1 MVFISSIL
9 ISSIMV
15 VSVIWLY
22 YIHNFR
28 HIDFVMLHLQHCSWF
43 LKIKF
48 PKFINFI
55 FCENIS
61 LYFSFLHFRRP
72 FYACYIIP
80 FILNRYMFFDKGFNV
95 SVLLSPENVRS
106 FLHIICQTCPK
117 NKHDQQVSTNRVGV
131 SGGILGSRAP
141 WKFF

>member
-9 ISSIMV
+9 ISSIIV
-15 VSVIWLY
+15 ASVIWVY

-28 HIDFVMLHLQHCSWF
+28 HIDFVMLHLQYCSWF

-48 PKFINFI
+48 HKFINFI

-95 SVLLSPENVRS
+95 SVFLSPEKLDLSYISFVR
-106 FLHIICQTCPK
+106 HVPK
-117 NKHDQQVSTNRVGV
+117 INMISRWALTELGCL
-131 SGGILGSRAP
+131 GGS
-141 WKFF
+141 